1 MGAKALKPVTP
12 SQRFRI
18 APTFEEITKDEPE
31 KCLVVPLHKK
41 AGRSTQQGKITVRR
55 RGGGHKRLYR
65 IIDFKRDKDGIRAKV
80 LAIEYDPNRSARIA
94 LLQYE
99 DGEKRYIIAPEGL
112 KVGDEVMSGEN
123 APPKIGNALPLE
135 KIPVGVMIHNVELT
149 PGKGGQIARS
159 AGSAVQLLAKEGKYA
174 ILRLPS
180 GEIRKVLL
188 KCKATIGQVGNLD
201 HEMVTLG
208 KAGRSRWLGRRPK
221 VRGTAMNPID
231 HPLGGGEGRSH
242 GGRHPCSPWGKP
254 ERKTRRKKPSDKFI
268 IKRRK

>member
-1 MGAKALKPVTP
+1 
-12 SQRFRI
+12 
-18 APTFEEITKDEPE
+18 
-31 KCLVVPLHKK
+31 
-41 AGRSTQQGKITVRR
+41 
-55 RGGGHKRLYR
+55 
-65 IIDFKRDKDGIRAKV
+65 
-80 LAIEYDPNRSARIA
+80 
-94 LLQYE
+94 
-99 DGEKRYIIAPEGL
+99 
-112 KVGDEVMSGEN
+112 MSGEN

-149 PGKGGQIARS
+149 PGKGGQMARS

-254 ERKTRRKKPSDKFI
+254 ERKTRKKKPSDKFI